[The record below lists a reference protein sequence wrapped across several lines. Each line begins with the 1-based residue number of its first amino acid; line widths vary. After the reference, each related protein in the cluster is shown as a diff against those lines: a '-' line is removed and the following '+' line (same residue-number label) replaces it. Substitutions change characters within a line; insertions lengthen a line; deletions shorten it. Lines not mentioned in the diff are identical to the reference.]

1 MACAAALGCH
11 LTKKP
16 VRLIMT
22 MEDNMRAVGKRFSS
36 MSDYVAEVDDMGK
49 IQKLQHHY
57 IHDQGCSPNEVVQF
71 NTSVYIG
78 NCYNIRPW
86 DVTTQSALTHSAS
99 NTWMRCNVKL

>member
-1 MACAAALGCH
+1 
-11 LTKKP
+11 
-16 VRLIMT
+16 MT

>member
-11 LTKKP
+11 LSKKP
-16 VRLIMT
+16 VRLVMT

-36 MSDYVAEVDDMGK
+36 MSDYVADIDENGK
-49 IQKLQHHY
+49 IQKLKHHY
-57 IHDQGCSPNEVVQF
+57 IHDQGSSPNEVVQF

-78 NCYNIRPW
+78 NCYNTKPW

-99 NTWMRCNVKL
+99 NTWMR